1 MKLEI
6 RNFLGEQI
14 QLEPRLGL
22 YTVSDMMGKKLP
34 GLAVFLDEL
43 TPAGREPYC
52 ALTVSFGKFIGIKN
66 SAYIDTNNC
75 GFAGQLLKPE
85 IAQATGLYKT
95 SGFCRYP
102 LWIFSE
108 QFLKEV
114 DAETYRKYAKE
125 YDSYMSGMGIPE
137 PEETEESGSEE
148 EAQEQTTAANELGG
162 IR

>member
-6 RNFLGEQI
+6 RNFLGEKI

-22 YTVSDMMGKKLP
+22 SRVSDMMGKRLP

-43 TPAGREPYC
+43 TSAGREPYC
-52 ALTVSFGKFIGIKN
+52 ALTVSFGEFLGIKN

-75 GFAGQLLKPE
+75 GFAEQLLKPE

-108 QFLKEV
+108 KFLKEV
-114 DAETYRKYAKE
+114 DEETYRKYAKE
-125 YDSYMSGMGIPE
+125 YDSYMSRRNPE
-137 PEETEESGSEE
+137 SEEAEETVPEE

>member
-6 RNFLGEQI
+6 RNFSGEKI

-22 YTVSDMMGKKLP
+22 YMVSDLTGTRLP

-43 TPAGREPYC
+43 TSAGREPYC
-52 ALTVSFGKFIGIKN
+52 ALTVSFGEFLGIKN

-75 GFAGQLLKPE
+75 GFAEQLLKPE

-108 QFLKEV
+108 KFLKEV
-114 DAETYRKYAKE
+114 DEETYRKYAKE
-125 YDSYMSGMGIPE
+125 YDSYVSRMNPE
-137 PEETEESGSEE
+137 SEEAEESALEE

>member
-6 RNFLGEQI
+6 RNFLGEKI

-22 YTVSDMMGKKLP
+22 YRVSDMMGKRLP

-43 TPAGREPYC
+43 TLAGREPYC
-52 ALTVSFGKFIGIKN
+52 ALTVSFGEFLGIKN

-75 GFAGQLLKPE
+75 DFAGQLLKPG
-85 IAQATGLYKT
+85 IAEATGLYKT

-108 QFLKEV
+108 AFLKEV
-114 DAETYRKYAKE
+114 DEETYRKYAKE
-125 YDSYMSGMGIPE
+125 YDGYMSRMNPE
-137 PEETEESGSEE
+137 PEETEDCAGEE
-148 EAQEQTTAANELGG
+148 EQQEQTTAANELGG
-162 IR
+162 IKG

>member
-6 RNFLGEQI
+6 RNFSGEKI

-22 YTVSDMMGKKLP
+22 YMVSDLTGTRLP

-43 TPAGREPYC
+43 TAAGREPYC
-52 ALTVSFGKFIGIKN
+52 ALTVSFGEFLGIKN

-75 GFAGQLLKPE
+75 GFAEQLLKPE

-108 QFLKEV
+108 KFLKEV
-114 DAETYRKYAKE
+114 DEETYRKYAKE
-125 YDSYMSGMGIPE
+125 YDSYMSRMNPE
-137 PEETEESGSEE
+137 PEEAEETVPEE

>member
-6 RNFLGEQI
+6 RNFSGEKI

-22 YTVSDMMGKKLP
+22 YMVSDLTGTRLP
-34 GLAVFLDEL
+34 GLAVFLDEI
-43 TPAGREPYC
+43 TSAGREPYC
-52 ALTVSFGKFIGIKN
+52 ALTVSFGKFLGIKN

-75 GFAGQLLKPE
+75 AFAKQLLKPE
-85 IAQATGLYKT
+85 IAQATGIYKAR
-95 SGFCRYP
+95 GFCRYP

-108 QFLKEV
+108 KFLKEV
-114 DAETYRKYAKE
+114 DAETYRTYAKE
-125 YDSYMSGMGIPE
+125 YDSYMSRRNPE
-137 PEETEESGSEE
+137 SEEAEETVPEE

>member
-6 RNFLGEQI
+6 RNFSGEKI

-22 YTVSDMMGKKLP
+22 YMVSDLTDTRLP

-43 TPAGREPYC
+43 TSAGREPYC
-52 ALTVSFGKFIGIKN
+52 ALTVSFGEFLGIKN

-75 GFAGQLLKPE
+75 GFAEQLLKPE

-108 QFLKEV
+108 KFLKEV
-114 DAETYRKYAKE
+114 DEETYRKYAKE
-125 YDSYMSGMGIPE
+125 YDSYMSRRNPE
-137 PEETEESGSEE
+137 FEEAEETVPEE

>member
-6 RNFLGEQI
+6 RNFSGEKI

-22 YTVSDMMGKKLP
+22 YMVSDLTGTRLP

-43 TPAGREPYC
+43 TSAGREPYC
-52 ALTVSFGKFIGIKN
+52 ALTVSFGEFLGIKN

-75 GFAGQLLKPE
+75 GFAEQLLKPE

-108 QFLKEV
+108 KFLKEV
-114 DAETYRKYAKE
+114 DEETYRKYAKE
-125 YDSYMSGMGIPE
+125 YDSYMSRMNPE
-137 PEETEESGSEE
+137 PEEAEETVPEE

>member
-6 RNFLGEQI
+6 RDFLGEKI

-22 YTVSDMMGKKLP
+22 YRVSDMMGKRLP

-43 TPAGREPYC
+43 TSAGREPYC
-52 ALTVSFGKFIGIKN
+52 ALTVSFGEFLGIKN

-75 GFAGQLLKPE
+75 DFAEQLLKPE

-125 YDSYMSGMGIPE
+125 YDSYMSRMNLD

-148 EAQEQTTAANELGG
+148 ESQEQTTAANELGG

>member
-6 RNFLGEQI
+6 RDFLGEKL

-22 YTVSDMMGKKLP
+22 CMVSDLMGKRLP

-43 TPAGREPYC
+43 TSAGREPYC
-52 ALTVSFGKFIGIKN
+52 ALTVSFGEFLGIKN

-75 GFAGQLLKPE
+75 GFAEQLLKPE

-108 QFLKEV
+108 KFLKEV
-114 DAETYRKYAKE
+114 DEETYRKYAKE
-125 YDSYMSGMGIPE
+125 YDSYMSRMNPE
-137 PEETEESGSEE
+137 PEEAEETVPEE

>member
-6 RNFLGEQI
+6 RNFSGEKL

-22 YTVSDMMGKKLP
+22 YRVSDMMGKRLP

-43 TPAGREPYC
+43 TSAGREPYC
-52 ALTVSFGKFIGIKN
+52 ALTVSFGEFIGIKN

-75 GFAGQLLKPE
+75 GFAEQLLKPE

-125 YDSYMSGMGIPE
+125 YDSYMTRMNLD
-137 PEETEESGSEE
+137 PEEADESASEE

>member
-6 RNFLGEQI
+6 RNFLGEKI

-22 YTVSDMMGKKLP
+22 YMVSDLTGTRLP

-43 TPAGREPYC
+43 TSAGREPYC
-52 ALTVSFGKFIGIKN
+52 ALTVSFGEFLGIKN

-75 GFAGQLLKPE
+75 GFAKQLLKPE

-108 QFLKEV
+108 KFLKEV
-114 DAETYRKYAKE
+114 DEETYRKYAKE
-125 YDSYMSGMGIPE
+125 YDSYMSRRNPE
-137 PEETEESGSEE
+137 SEEAEETVPEE

>member
-22 YTVSDMMGKKLP
+22 YRVSDMMGKKLP

-85 IAQATGLYKT
+85 IAQATA
-95 SGFCRYP
+95 
-102 LWIFSE
+102 I
-108 QFLKEV
+108 
-114 DAETYRKYAKE
+114 
-125 YDSYMSGMGIPE
+125 
-137 PEETEESGSEE
+137 
-148 EAQEQTTAANELGG
+148 
-162 IR
+162 

>member
-22 YTVSDMMGKKLP
+22 YRVSDMMGKKLP

-125 YDSYMSGMGIPE
+125 YDSYMSRRNPE
-137 PEETEESGSEE
+137 SEEAEETVPEE

>member
-6 RNFLGEQI
+6 RNFSGEKI

-22 YTVSDMMGKKLP
+22 YMVSDLTGTRLP

-43 TPAGREPYC
+43 TSAGREPYC
-52 ALTVSFGKFIGIKN
+52 ALTGSFGEFLGIKN

-75 GFAGQLLKPE
+75 GFAEQLLKPE

-108 QFLKEV
+108 KFLKEV
-114 DAETYRKYAKE
+114 DEETYRKYAKE
-125 YDSYMSGMGIPE
+125 YDSYMSRRNPE
-137 PEETEESGSEE
+137 SEEAEETVPEE

>member
-6 RNFLGEQI
+6 RNFSGEKI

-22 YTVSDMMGKKLP
+22 YMVSDLTGTRLP

-43 TPAGREPYC
+43 TSAGREPYC
-52 ALTVSFGKFIGIKN
+52 ALTVSFGEFLGIKN

-75 GFAGQLLKPE
+75 GFAEQLLKPE
-85 IAQATGLYKT
+85 IAQATWLYKT

-108 QFLKEV
+108 KFLKEV
-114 DAETYRKYAKE
+114 DEETYRKYAKE
-125 YDSYMSGMGIPE
+125 YDSYMSRRNPE
-137 PEETEESGSEE
+137 SEEAEETVPEE

>member
-6 RNFLGEQI
+6 RNFSGEKI

-22 YTVSDMMGKKLP
+22 YMVSDLTGTRLP
-34 GLAVFLDEL
+34 GLAVFLDEF
-43 TPAGREPYC
+43 TSAGREPYC
-52 ALTVSFGKFIGIKN
+52 ALTVSFGEFLGIKN

-75 GFAGQLLKPE
+75 GFAEQLLKPE

-108 QFLKEV
+108 KFLKEV
-114 DAETYRKYAKE
+114 DEETYRKYAKE
-125 YDSYMSGMGIPE
+125 YDSYMSRRNPE
-137 PEETEESGSEE
+137 SEEAEETVPEE

>member
-6 RNFLGEQI
+6 RNFSGEKI

-22 YTVSDMMGKKLP
+22 YMVSDLTGTRLP

-43 TPAGREPYC
+43 TSAGRGPYC
-52 ALTVSFGKFIGIKN
+52 ALTVSFGEFLGIKN

-75 GFAGQLLKPE
+75 GFAEQLLKPE

-108 QFLKEV
+108 KFLKEV
-114 DAETYRKYAKE
+114 DAETYRTYAKE
-125 YDSYMSGMGIPE
+125 YDSYMSRRNPE
-137 PEETEESGSEE
+137 SEEAEETVPEE

>member
-6 RNFLGEQI
+6 RDFLGEKI

-22 YTVSDMMGKKLP
+22 YRVSDMMGKRLP

-43 TPAGREPYC
+43 TSAGREPYC
-52 ALTVSFGKFIGIKN
+52 ALTVSFGEFLGIKN

-75 GFAGQLLKPE
+75 GFAEQLLKPE

-114 DAETYRKYAKE
+114 DAETYRKYAKG
-125 YDSYMSGMGIPE
+125 YDSYMSRMNPE
-137 PEETEESGSEE
+137 SEEAEETVPEE